1 MKEPILREAEAR
13 AKEIR
18 GRTTGIAMPEEY
30 ERKRAYVEMYLRP
43 LAKAASGMRGAL
55 QDVQYSTTIHAG
67 RVIGEYVRL
76 NYWQNVVVTVDV
88 TGSSLAQIGIDVLR
102 RLA

>member
-1 MKEPILREAEAR
+1 MKDQRQSAAEAR

-18 GRTTGIAMPEEY
+18 ARAEAPAFPEEY
-30 ERKRAYVEMYLRP
+30 EHKRAYVEMYLRP

>member
-30 ERKRAYVEMYLRP
+30 ERKRAYVELYLRP
-43 LAKAASGMRGAL
+43 ERRVEGQAGGCAYDG
-55 QDVQYSTTIHAG
+55 AG
-67 RVIGEYVRL
+67 R
-76 NYWQNVVVTVDV
+76 
-88 TGSSLAQIGIDVLR
+88 
-102 RLA
+102 

>member
-1 MKEPILREAEAR
+1 
-13 AKEIR
+13 
-18 GRTTGIAMPEEY
+18 
-30 ERKRAYVEMYLRP
+30 
-43 LAKAASGMRGAL
+43 MRGAL

-76 NYWQNVVVTVDV
+76 NYWQNIVVTVDV

>member
-1 MKEPILREAEAR
+1 MKDQKQSAAEAR

-18 GRTTGIAMPEEY
+18 ARAAAPACPEEY

>member
-30 ERKRAYVEMYLRP
+30 ERKRAYVELYLRP
-43 LAKAASGMRGAL
+43 LAKEASGLRGAL
-55 QDVQYSTTIHAG
+55 KDVLYNVEICAG
-67 RVIGEYVRL
+67 CVIGEYVQL
-76 NYWQNVVVTVDV
+76 LYMPNLVVTVDV
-88 TGSSLAQIGIDVLR
+88 TASSLAQIGVDVLR

>member
-30 ERKRAYVEMYLRP
+30 ERKRAYVELYLRP
-43 LAKAASGMRGAL
+43 ERR
-55 QDVQYSTTIHAG
+55 VAG
-67 RVIGEYVRL
+67 
-76 NYWQNVVVTVDV
+76 Q
-88 TGSSLAQIGIDVLR
+88 A
-102 RLA
+102 